1 MRKMGKKRRITVR
14 LKKEKIETSELIE
27 LMGIYLSEWEHRDT
41 LFWSQIFKFFYAILI
56 FILFPYLLE
65 GLGVSD
71 DVLLKVPVRMFPM
84 IGIVLSFIFLYVG
97 LAYSARLVAI
107 NKSYINLI
115 ALLPQ
120 NNIKR
125 LKVTDP
131 RILSKDNCSSSSL
144 HSRRGANQYSQSS
157 QLKIKVL
164 ELFKPR
170 VSVMMTWIMFF
181 ILLFIAIYLLSLEK
195 NILPPNV
202 LPKILC

>member
-1 MRKMGKKRRITVR
+1 
-14 LKKEKIETSELIE
+14 
-27 LMGIYLSEWEHRDT
+27 MGIYLSEWEHRDT

-170 VSVMMTWIMFF
+170 VSVIMTWIMFF